1 MFITHIKLPRKQ
13 DADAF
18 VAFMQEEYFPAVRKD
33 ALRIGQV
40 TSLLL
45 LQGNTTETV
54 DEFFLQAREVLSK
67 PRVDDENVR
76 RKFDSF
82 EAKVDE
88 LGTFSE
94 AAEWSAPQRA
104 AARNG

>member
-1 MFITHIKLPRKQ
+1 MFMIRIKLPRKQ

-18 VAFMQEEYFPAVRKD
+18 VAFMKEEYFPAVRKD
-33 ALRIGQV
+33 ALRTGRV

-54 DEFFLQAREVLSK
+54 DEFFMHATEAK

-88 LGTFSE
+88 LGTFVE
-94 AAEWSAPQRA
+94 VAEWSAPQRA